1 VNNEVKSRSDNTSH
15 LVALS
20 KDKGSGLSQM
30 MARPQPD
37 HSSRISVSHR
47 AMLWP
52 AVSRHI
58 IDRGTI
64 VAAAD
69 LHCIPH
75 SGSSCSWEKE
85 VTTHIEYLP
94 SSFEFIY

>member
-1 VNNEVKSRSDNTSH
+1 
-15 LVALS
+15 
-20 KDKGSGLSQM
+20 
-30 MARPQPD
+30 
-37 HSSRISVSHR
+37 
-47 AMLWP
+47 MLWP